1 MNEKT
6 EENLNDIAAI
16 VAKMKEYDG
25 QKIGHNVDT
34 FMIHC
39 REKIIDLSGGEVNV
53 DFNSLFTNIVS
64 GTYHT
69 YLICDSEIKEAIAEA
84 IENLPEEEQEE
95 EQNDIIY
102 SFTSY
107 SDENKTTKWG
117 QGTVKLTGNTD
128 NGYSEVEVVTN
139 SPESSFVGKKFYIIS
154 NAKTDGTAYPLYT
167 DAGNTAAGIYV
178 TISL

>member
-6 EENLNDIAAI
+6 EENLNDIAEI

-53 DFNSLFTNIVS
+53 DFNSVFTDVVS

-69 YLICDSEIKEAIAEA
+69 YLICDSEIKEAINSAVA
-84 IENLPEEEQEE
+84 SASTNTDT
-95 EQNDIIY
+95 NN
-102 SFTSY
+102 T
-107 SDENKTTKWG
+107 
-117 QGTVKLTGNTD
+117 NTD
-128 NGYSEVEVVTN
+128 NTN
-139 SPESSFVGKKFYIIS
+139 T
-154 NAKTDGTAYPLYT
+154 NTDNTNTNTNT
-167 DAGNTAAGIYV
+167 DNTS
-178 TISL
+178 TNTDNTSTNTDNTNTTNP

>member
-6 EENLNDIAAI
+6 EKNLNDIAEI

-69 YLICDSEIKEAIAEA
+69 YLICDSEIKEAINSA
-84 IENLPEEEQEE
+84 IASASTNTDT
-95 EQNDIIY
+95 NSTNTNTNIDN
-102 SFTSY
+102 T
-107 SDENKTTKWG
+107 NT
-117 QGTVKLTGNTD
+117 NTD
-128 NGYSEVEVVTN
+128 NTN
-139 SPESSFVGKKFYIIS
+139 TNTNIDNTST
-154 NAKTDGTAYPLYT
+154 NTD
-167 DAGNTAAGIYV
+167 NTN
-178 TISL
+178 TTNP